1 MSWSTSRAVRS
12 QTWSEVA
19 NFIRQ
24 TARAGNDRVCD
35 RISRHDRIDFRHL
48 AIRPLAASKT
58 QLNYAAFESARSGS
72 LNNARRWA
80 LNAGVVR
87 GLAPIHPH
95 GNSRQWLRW
104 ARSKVWDEIDAGRVE
119 VQIVNSTQESS
130 TRHGY
135 FEDTDDGP
143 IQIIPKDHLMY
154 RDSTPSQ
161 SIQDTNLLKIR
172 VMYCAEMHVPF
183 VNRMINSLLRLAA
196 PTAATACDHLAAGKL
211 SSFANEGAGTV
222 DAIAG
227 SFEQTCMD
235 QHINYGATEPA
246 IYTNRLDARPSGCN
260 QHPST
265 TRRALSQTTSL
276 SISARNP

>member
-1 MSWSTSRAVRS
+1 MSWSTSRVVRS
-12 QTWSEVA
+12 QTLSEVA

-48 AIRPLAASKT
+48 AIRPLVASKT

-72 LNNARRWA
+72 LNNARRGA
-80 LNAGVVR
+80 LNDGVVR
-87 GLAPIHPH
+87 GPAPIHPH

-119 VQIVNSTQESS
+119 VQIIDPTQESF

-154 RDSTPSQ
+154 RDSTPSGTPSQ
-161 SIQDTNLLKIR
+161 SIQDANLLKIR
-172 VMYCAEMHVPF
+172 VMYCAERHVPF

-196 PTAATACDHLAAGKL
+196 PTAATACDHLAAGPL
-211 SSFANEGAGTV
+211 
-222 DAIAG
+222 
-227 SFEQTCMD
+227 
-235 QHINYGATEPA
+235 
-246 IYTNRLDARPSGCN
+246 ARRP
-260 QHPST
+260 H
-265 TRRALSQTTSL
+265 L